1 MDIRELMLQAAE
13 DELAEYRTEALRR
26 QNLRRKLNF
35 QMPAADRR
43 VFLKELEEE
52 LKAGGMVAKVLCE
65 QRQAAALPLYG
76 LCGLALLV
84 GFVGY
89 GVPAYIVAALAVAGA
104 FAIQRIGWKL
114 QSKVLLVQTMKE
126 METQ

>member
-1 MDIRELMLQAAE
+1 MDVRELMLQAAE

-43 VFLKELEEE
+43 DFLKELEDE
-52 LKAGGMVAKVLCE
+52 LKAGGMFAKILCE

-76 LCGLALLV
+76 LCGLALLA
-84 GFVGY
+84 GAIGY
-89 GVPAYIVAALAVAGA
+89 GVPAYIVAALAAVGA
-104 FAIQRIGWKL
+104 FAIQQMGWKL
-114 QSKVLLVQTMKE
+114 QSKLLLVQTMKE

>member
-13 DELAEYRTEALRR
+13 DELAEYRTEALQR

-43 VFLKELEEE
+43 IFLKELEEE

-84 GFVGY
+84 GFTGY
-89 GVPAYIVAALAVAGA
+89 GVPAYIVAALAVVGA

>member
-1 MDIRELMLQAAE
+1 MLQTAE

-35 QMPAADRR
+35 QMPVADRR
-43 VFLKELEEE
+43 AFLKELEEE
-52 LKAGGMVAKVLCE
+52 LRAGGMVTKILCE

-76 LCGLALLV
+76 LCGLALLA
-84 GFVGY
+84 GFIGY
-89 GVPAYIVAALAVAGA
+89 GAPAYVVAALAAAGA
-104 FAIQRIGWKL
+104 FALQRMGWKL
-114 QSKVLLVQTMKE
+114 QSKLLLIQTMKE

>member
-1 MDIRELMLQAAE
+1 MDARELMLQAAE
-13 DELAEYRTEALRR
+13 DELAEYRTDALMR

-43 VFLKELEEE
+43 AFLQELEDE
-52 LKAGGMVAKVLCE
+52 LKAGGMVTKILCE

-76 LCGLALLV
+76 LCGLALLA

-89 GVPAYIVAALAVAGA
+89 GAPAYVVAALAAAGA
-104 FAIQRIGWKL
+104 FAIQRFGWKL
-114 QSKVLLVQTMKE
+114 QGKLLLVKTMKE

>member
-1 MDIRELMLQAAE
+1 MDARELMLQAAE
-13 DELAEYRTEALRR
+13 DELAEYRTDALMR

-43 VFLKELEEE
+43 AFLQELEDE
-52 LKAGGMVAKVLCE
+52 LKAGGMVTKILCE

-76 LCGLALLV
+76 LCGLALLA

-89 GVPAYIVAALAVAGA
+89 GALAYVVAALAAAGA
-104 FAIQRIGWKL
+104 FAIQRLGWKL
-114 QSKVLLVQTMKE
+114 QGKLLLVKTMKE

>member
-13 DELAEYRTEALRR
+13 DELAEYRTDALMR

-43 VFLKELEEE
+43 AFLQELEDE
-52 LKAGGMVAKVLCE
+52 LKAGGMVTKILCE

-76 LCGLALLV
+76 LCGLALLA

-89 GVPAYIVAALAVAGA
+89 GALAYVVAALAAAGA
-104 FAIQRIGWKL
+104 FAIQRLGWKL
-114 QSKVLLVQTMKE
+114 QSKLLLVKTMKE
-126 METQ
+126 MEAQ

>member
-13 DELAEYRTEALRR
+13 DELAEYRTEALQR

-43 VFLKELEEE
+43 IFLKELEEE

-84 GFVGY
+84 GFTGY
-89 GVPAYIVAALAVAGA
+89 GVPAYIVAALAVVGA
-104 FAIQRIGWKL
+104 FAIQRLGWKL

>member
-84 GFVGY
+84 GFIGY
-89 GVPAYIVAALAVAGA
+89 GVPAYIVAALAVVGA
-104 FAIQRIGWKL
+104 LAIQRIGWKL

>member
-13 DELAEYRTEALRR
+13 DELAEYRTEALQR

-35 QMPAADRR
+35 QMPAAERR

-84 GFVGY
+84 GFTGY
-89 GVPAYIVAALAVAGA
+89 GVPAYIVAALAVVGA
-104 FAIQRIGWKL
+104 FAIQRLGWKL

>member
-1 MDIRELMLQAAE
+1 MDARELILQAAE
-13 DELAEYRTEALRR
+13 DELAEYRTDALMR

-43 VFLKELEEE
+43 AFLQELEDE
-52 LKAGGMVAKVLCE
+52 LKAGGMVTKILCE

-76 LCGLALLV
+76 LCGLALLA

-89 GVPAYIVAALAVAGA
+89 GASAYVVAALAAAGA
-104 FAIQRIGWKL
+104 FAIQRLGWKL
-114 QSKVLLVQTMKE
+114 QSKLLLVKTMKE
-126 METQ
+126 MET

>member
-1 MDIRELMLQAAE
+1 MLQAAE
-13 DELAEYRTEALRR
+13 DELAEYRTEALQR

-84 GFVGY
+84 GFTGY
-89 GVPAYIVAALAVAGA
+89 GVPAYIVAALAVVGA

>member
-1 MDIRELMLQAAE
+1 MDARELMLQAAE
-13 DELAEYRTEALRR
+13 DELAEYRTDALMR

-43 VFLKELEEE
+43 AFLQELEDE
-52 LKAGGMVAKVLCE
+52 LKAGGMVTKILCE

-76 LCGLALLV
+76 LCGLALLA

-89 GVPAYIVAALAVAGA
+89 GAPAYVVAALAAVGA
-104 FAIQRIGWKL
+104 FAIQRLGWKL
-114 QSKVLLVQTMKE
+114 QGKLLLVKTMKE

>member
-1 MDIRELMLQAAE
+1 MLQAAE
-13 DELAEYRTEALRR
+13 DELAEYRTDALMR

-43 VFLKELEEE
+43 AFLQELEDE
-52 LKAGGMVAKVLCE
+52 LKAGGMVTKILCE

-76 LCGLALLV
+76 LCGLALLA

-89 GVPAYIVAALAVAGA
+89 GAPAYVVAALAAAGA
-104 FAIQRIGWKL
+104 FAIQRFGWKL
-114 QSKVLLVQTMKE
+114 QGKLLLVKTMKE

>member
-43 VFLKELEEE
+43 AFLQELEKE

-84 GFVGY
+84 GFIGY
-89 GVPAYIVAALAVAGA
+89 GVPAYIVAALAVVGA
-104 FAIQRIGWKL
+104 FAVQRIGWKL

>member
-1 MDIRELMLQAAE
+1 MLQAAE
-13 DELAEYRTEALRR
+13 DELAEYRTDALMR

-43 VFLKELEEE
+43 AFLQELEDE
-52 LKAGGMVAKVLCE
+52 LKAGGMVTKILCE

-76 LCGLALLV
+76 LCGLALLA

-89 GVPAYIVAALAVAGA
+89 GAPAYVVAALAAVGA
-104 FAIQRIGWKL
+104 FAIQRLGWKL
-114 QSKVLLVQTMKE
+114 QGKLLLVKTMKE

>member
-1 MDIRELMLQAAE
+1 MDIRELMLQTAE

-35 QMPAADRR
+35 QMPVADRR
-43 VFLKELEEE
+43 AFLKELEEE
-52 LKAGGMVAKVLCE
+52 LRAGGMVTKILCE

-76 LCGLALLV
+76 LCGLALLA
-84 GFVGY
+84 GFIGY
-89 GVPAYIVAALAVAGA
+89 GAPAYAL
-104 FAIQRIGWKL
+104 QRMGWKL
-114 QSKVLLVQTMKE
+114 QSKLLLIQTMKE

>member
-13 DELAEYRTEALRR
+13 DELAEYRTEALQR

-84 GFVGY
+84 GFTGY
-89 GVPAYIVAALAVAGA
+89 GVPAYIVAALAVVGA

>member
-1 MDIRELMLQAAE
+1 MDARELMLQAAE
-13 DELAEYRTEALRR
+13 DELAEYRTDALMR

-43 VFLKELEEE
+43 AFLQELEDE
-52 LKAGGMVAKVLCE
+52 LKAGGMVTKILCE

-76 LCGLALLV
+76 LCGLALLA

-89 GVPAYIVAALAVAGA
+89 GAPAYVVAALAAAGA
-104 FAIQRIGWKL
+104 FAIQRLGWKL
-114 QSKVLLVQTMKE
+114 QGKLLLVKTMKE